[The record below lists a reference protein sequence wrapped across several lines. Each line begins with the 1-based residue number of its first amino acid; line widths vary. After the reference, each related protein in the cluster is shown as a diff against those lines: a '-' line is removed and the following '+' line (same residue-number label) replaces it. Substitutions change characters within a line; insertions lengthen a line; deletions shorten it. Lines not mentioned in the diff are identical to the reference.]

1 MKKFLSILFYH
12 LNVFLGNQPAQKELS
27 DEEDSPYRDIIELA
41 LYKKAA
47 IHVIYADKS
56 FTGEIVTFDPDKNR
70 MIVKNFKRNVTSIIP
85 LSDIQRIS
93 LVPDNIR
100 KSQQYSELNKG

>member
-1 MKKFLSILFYH
+1 MKKFLAILLYH
-12 LNVFLGNQPAQKELS
+12 LNVFLGNQPQKN
-27 DEEDSPYRDIIELA
+27 DTQEEDDSPYLDMIQLA

-56 FTGEIVTFDPDKNR
+56 FTGEIVTFAPDENR
-70 MIVKNFKRNVTSIIP
+70 MIVKNFKRNVTSIIT

-93 LVPDNIR
+93 LVPDGIR
-100 KSQQYSELNKG
+100 QSQKQ